1 MLSGPFELKVNGDKS
16 SVKSTFTMVGID
28 GEHYHKMIWKDFKL
42 STLDGNTLTG
52 TIDVYGKD
60 GDAPAFV
67 VADDAPV
74 TVTILD
80 DAVFLLSVS
89 TRKQCAVTLETI
101 QYMKRRP
108 ALKIRLMNTIVRQ

>member
-52 TIDVYGKD
+52 TIDVYGKQD
-60 GDAPAFV
+60 DAPAFV

-74 TVTILD
+74 TVTILN
-80 DAVFLLSVS
+80 DAVFTVS
-89 TRKQCAVTLETI
+89 MDKEAVRGHFGNNPIYEE
-101 QYMKRRP
+101 
-108 ALKIRLMNTIVRQ
+108 AIRLKN